1 MTMIPELQCSSPAAE
16 KNAPQPRVLLVDDE
30 TAILFAYRRLI
41 GRMGLVADCC
51 ETLDEAITLI
61 ATRAYC
67 AVIADMRLAG
77 SDTTAGLD
85 LLRFIR
91 TRQPRTK
98 AIIWTGYGTPES
110 AAAILAL
117 GAAYYFE
124 KPVLPSIIL
133 DILTGLKPAG

>member
-1 MTMIPELQCSSPAAE
+1 MTTDTEQQTSALLPDITGAL
-16 KNAPQPRVLLVDDE
+16 PRVLLVDDE

-41 GRMGLVADCC
+41 ERMGLVADCC
-51 ETLDEAITLI
+51 ETLEEAIVLI

-67 AVIADMRLAG
+67 VVIADMRLAG

-91 TRQPRTK
+91 TRQPCSK
-98 AIIWTGYGTPES
+98 VIIWTGYGTRES
-110 AAAILAL
+110 EAAILAL

-133 DILTGLKPAG
+133 DILAGLKP

>member
-1 MTMIPELQCSSPAAE
+1 MIPEQQSSSLPAE
-16 KNAPQPRVLLVDDE
+16 KTDAQPRVLLVDDE

-41 GRMGLVADCC
+41 GRMGLLADCC
-51 ETLDEAITLI
+51 ETLEEAIMHI
-61 ATRAYC
+61 ATRTYC

-85 LLRFIR
+85 LLRYIR
-91 TRQPRTK
+91 TRQPDTK
-98 AIIWTGYGTPES
+98 VIIWTGYGARES
-110 AAAILAL
+110 EAAILAL

-133 DILTGLKPAG
+133 DILTELKSSG

>member
-1 MTMIPELQCSSPAAE
+1 MTTDPEQQTPTHF
-16 KNAPQPRVLLVDDE
+16 PGITQVPPRVLLVDDE

-41 GRMGLVADCC
+41 ERMGLVADCC
-51 ETLDEAITLI
+51 ETLEEAISLI
-61 ATRAYC
+61 GTRTYC

-91 TRQPRTK
+91 TRQPSTK
-98 AIIWTGYGTPES
+98 VIIWTGYGTRES
-110 AAAILAL
+110 EAAILAL

-124 KPVLPSIIL
+124 KPVLPSIVL
-133 DILTGLKPAG
+133 DILTGLEL